1 MNLLRIL
8 MIISSI
14 LSISIA
20 SCNPDHGADELA
32 TQLNHDECVAELG
45 EFSSSLSL
53 DPPNTNG
60 QSSDTSS
67 SAIVHH
73 DSSASTSFSDCEQV
87 RGDQPP
93 ITTVAAAQDLCLESG
108 TSDNEDGEELLKRG
122 QASQQDST
130 GRMETRTRAL
140 DLGWTF
146 LGLTFQALLCLAIF
160 HFQAPSRALD
170 LGWTFLGL
178 AFQALLCLAIFHFQA
193 PSTPTSTS
201 TLSFFSMWFY
211 LIGAAMLMIAMPL
224 RNAYPTVARIG
235 EQIGMF
241 SVAFGFLM
249 MTGILLPHRLNCF
262 VLPVAGDLLF
272 LGFVFARANMRQRR
286 YPSV

>member
-14 LSISIA
+14 FSISIA
-20 SCNPDHGADELA
+20 SCNPEHGADELA

-87 RGDQPP
+87 REDQPP
-93 ITTVAAAQDLCLESG
+93 ITTVAAAQDQCLESD

-130 GRMETRTRAL
+130 GRIETRTRAL

-160 HFQAPSRALD
+160 HFQAPSRTRALD

-193 PSTPTSTS
+193 PSTS
-201 TLSFFSMWFY
+201 TLSSSAMWFY
-211 LIGAAMLMIAMPL
+211 LIGAAMLMIGMPL
-224 RNAYPTVARIG
+224 RNAYPTAARIG
-235 EQIGMF
+235 EHIGIF
-241 SVAFGFLM
+241 SVAFGFLV
-249 MTGILLPHRLNCF
+249 MTGILLPDRLNCS

-272 LGFVFARANMRQRR
+272 LGFVFALANIRQR
-286 YPSV
+286 

>member
-146 LGLTFQALLCLAIF
+146 LGL
-160 HFQAPSRALD
+160 
-170 LGWTFLGL
+170 